1 MSDDRELL
9 KLAAKARDAAITQA
23 ARDVLD
29 ERRRQQEAEGWDT
42 THDDDLHE
50 DGELAAAAA
59 AYALHSTARLGASM
73 PRPAFWPWDEQWW
86 KPKGARR
93 DLVRAGALI
102 LAEIERL
109 DRSAMKGAS
118 DESGGEEAALAR
130 GSSILRTPRSLIG
143 DHTLHGK

>member
-1 MSDDRELL
+1 MTDDDLVKAREAERVMHEERNKLEGEIEAL
-9 KLAAKARDAAITQA
+9 KAERDALARDAAITQA

-118 DESGGEEAALAR
+118 DES
-130 GSSILRTPRSLIG
+130 
-143 DHTLHGK
+143 